1 MSKFIIRGKSM
12 FFHEK
17 YAYLYRLLNVN
28 HKQVAKQCGY
38 DVSLLSRWKNG
49 NRLPSHKNGQYRE
62 LAKFFIG
69 AIKTQA
75 QRDEI
80 NMIIAGH
87 RVIAPHL
94 TLDVDV
100 FEDWLMVSN
109 TKPEISLMNYSLNSD
124 TLTQL
129 RSIISSND
137 AMIQDSNVQLD
148 TQTRT
153 DVYIYK
159 SNHGKR
165 DAVLYFLNTALELQE
180 PSDIYVFSDED
191 QGWWM
196 EDESFPTMWMT
207 YLKGIALKGHR
218 MNVIFLTTRPSEQ
231 YIRAL
236 NTWLPLMLIGHV
248 NAFYFPNYAT
258 HSVKSTTFI
267 IKDTLAYVSLSSQ
280 LSDVE
285 KIGYLHFDL
294 PSIQMQT
301 ALFLGRMAACQSL
314 VTTYSIETQLALLDR
329 MMQVEPADY
338 ALKSFHQ
345 HPSPYFLPLSVFE
358 RYAFTL
364 PLEMGNR
371 YLSIVRKYL
380 KARENIV
387 PTLDVFEVI
396 PYKSMKDLI
405 EDPNHMLF
413 NSRFFA
419 NRYMKLTISEIKEF
433 LNNAI
438 EIITSVKNYKM
449 AFLYRTQAQKD
460 MNVNIAVR
468 QHSGALMTPIKP
480 SPVNHIA
487 IFTTEG
493 NTVATLFKYLSS
505 LQDQIPSSYHQK
517 EETLQTLK
525 DLIRMCD

>member
-1 MSKFIIRGKSM
+1 M

-28 HKQVAKQCGY
+28 HKQVSKQCGY

-49 NRLPSHKNGQYRE
+49 NRLPSYKNGQYRE

-87 RVIAPHL
+87 RATAPQL
-94 TLDVDV
+94 NLDVDV

-129 RSIISSND
+129 RSIISNND
-137 AMIQDSNVQLD
+137 AMIKDSDIKLD
-148 TQTRT
+148 TDTRT

-159 SNHGKR
+159 DNTGKR

-180 PSDIYVFSDED
+180 PSDIYIFSDED
-191 QGWWM
+191 QGWWI
-196 EDESFPTMWMT
+196 EDENFPEQWMT

-218 MNVIFLTTRPSEQ
+218 INVIFLTTRPSEQ

-236 NTWLPLMLIGHV
+236 NTWLPLMLYGHI
-248 NAFYFPNYAT
+248 NAFYFPNYASPT
-258 HSVKSTTFI
+258 VKSTTFV

-280 LSDVE
+280 LSNVE

-301 ALFLGRMAACQSL
+301 ALFLGRMAACRSL
-314 VTTYSIETQLALLDR
+314 VTVYSVETQLTLLER
-329 MMQVEPADY
+329 VMQPESADY
-338 ALKSFHQ
+338 ALKMFQ
-345 HPSPYFLPLSVFE
+345 HSPSAYFLPISVFE
-358 RYAFTL
+358 RYALTL
-364 PLEMGNR
+364 PQEMGNR
-371 YLSIVRKYL
+371 YLSIMRKYL
-380 KARENIV
+380 KARENII
-387 PTLDVFEVI
+387 PTLDIFEVI

-405 EDPNHMLF
+405 NDPNHMLF
-413 NSRFFA
+413 NSRFFG
-419 NRYMKLTISEIKEF
+419 NRYMKLSMNEVRQYLSNVIETITNVE
-433 LNNAI
+433 
-438 EIITSVKNYKM
+438 NYKI
-449 AFLYRTQAQKD
+449 AFLYRSSAQKD
-460 MNVNIAVR
+460 MNVNITVR
-468 QHSGALMTPIKP
+468 QHTGAMMTPIAP
-480 SPVNHIA
+480 SPLNHIT
-487 IFTTEG
+487 IFITEG

-505 LQDQIPSSYHQK
+505 LQEQIPSTYHQK

-525 DLIRMCD
+525 DLLKLCN

>member
-1 MSKFIIRGKSM
+1 M

-28 HKQVAKQCGY
+28 HKQVSKQCGY

-49 NRLPSHKNGQYRE
+49 NRLPSQKNGQYRE

-87 RVIAPHL
+87 RAIAPQL
-94 TLDVDV
+94 NLDVDV

-129 RSIISSND
+129 RSIISNKD
-137 AMIQDSNVQLD
+137 EMIKDSNIQLD
-148 TQTRT
+148 TKTRT
-153 DVYIYK
+153 DIYIYK
-159 SNHGKR
+159 DNNGKR

-180 PSDIYVFSDED
+180 PTDIYVFSDED

-196 EDESFPTMWMT
+196 EDESFPSLWMT
-207 YLKGIALKGHR
+207 YLKGMALKGHR
-218 MNVIFLTTRPSEQ
+218 INVIFLTTRPSEQ

-236 NTWLPLMLIGHV
+236 NTWLPLMLVGHI
-248 NAFYFPNYAT
+248 NAFYFPNYST
-258 HSVKSTTFI
+258 QPVKSTTFI
-267 IKDTLAYVSLSSQ
+267 IKDKLAYVSLSSQ

-301 ALFLGRMAACQSL
+301 ALFLGRMAACRSL
-314 VTTYSIETQLALLDR
+314 VTTYTVETQIALLDR
-329 MMQVEPADY
+329 MMQTEPADY

-345 HPSPYFLPLSVFE
+345 HPSAYFLPLSVFE
-358 RYAFTL
+358 RYALTL

-371 YLSIVRKYL
+371 YISIARRYL

-396 PYKSMKDLI
+396 PYKAMRDLI
-405 EDPNHMLF
+405 DDPNHLLF
-413 NSRFFA
+413 NSRFFG
-419 NRYMKLTISEIKEF
+419 NRYMKLSIHEIKQYLNTVIETISGLE
-433 LNNAI
+433 
-438 EIITSVKNYKM
+438 NYKM
-449 AFLYRTQAQKD
+449 AFLYRNTAQKD
-460 MNVNIAVR
+460 IDVNIAVR
-468 QHSGALMTPIKP
+468 QHTGVMMAPIKP
-480 SPVNHIA
+480 SPLNHIT
-487 IFTTEG
+487 IFSTEG
-493 NTVATLFKYLSS
+493 NTVTTLFKYLSS
-505 LQDQIPSSYHQK
+505 LQEQIPSSYHQK
-517 EETLQTLK
+517 EETLQTLRNLLK
-525 DLIRMCD
+525 LCD